1 MPQCSDKRA
10 SREAAQNG
18 ARCGHLYIDTPW
30 FIKEH
35 TVKNLLTAMGV
46 SVLALIFAGGAQAGL
61 VNGTFEADDASF
73 GDQYGATGWFAFE
86 NAFTNNTAGP
96 TFGPVSHDQPGTQ
109 SLKTFANSGSPSG
122 VYQDDNSV
130 SAGQR
135 YMLETWAMNWIG
147 DQFLESIGILQ
158 LQFRDGG
165 GNVLGAPTDA
175 FIFPFE
181 PLPAKPLHY
190 DLSDVKSGA
199 SVSDWTRISLEAV
212 APAGT
217 SSARVYLL
225 HINDSFGASGSIR
238 WDDVSLTAVPDSQ
251 VPVPATLALFGLG
264 LAGLG
269 LARLRLS
276 RRART

>member
-1 MPQCSDKRA
+1 VPAWAPVKRTIHFCENRT
-10 SREAAQNG
+10 S
-18 ARCGHLYIDTPW
+18 LTISYINNYINIAIVGFMTFTEIDC
-30 FIKEH
+30 KEDLMH
-35 TVKNLLTAMGV
+35 CM
-46 SVLALIFAGGAQAGL
+46 
-61 VNGTFEADDASF
+61 
-73 GDQYGATGWFAFE
+73 
-86 NAFTNNTAGP
+86 
-96 TFGPVSHDQPGTQ
+96 
-109 SLKTFANSGSPSG
+109 
-122 VYQDDNSV
+122 
-130 SAGQR
+130 
-135 YMLETWAMNWIG
+135 
-147 DQFLESIGILQ
+147 
-158 LQFRDGG
+158 
-165 GNVLGAPTDA
+165 LGAPTDA